1 MHCHDVPGGLQDE
14 EKRKIEES
22 QEGSRGGGE
31 LFQDSR
37 KRNSFLLQQE
47 TARSFSIN
55 VGVHKTYL
63 NDFFQEWKP
72 LGNVPN

>member
-1 MHCHDVPGGLQDE
+1 MRRKEKLKKVRKEAGE
-14 EKRKIEES
+14 EVNYFKI
-22 QEGSRGGGE
+22 QERE
-31 LFQDSR
+31 
-37 KRNSFLLQQE
+37 NSFLLQQE

-55 VGVHKTYL
+55 VGAHKTYL